1 MKRALKSPA
10 SELQEFPSC
19 FGFVQPGVAR
29 RSVLAIKETDG
40 VVCNS
45 HGQKTGHARQLHLA
59 LAGADQH
66 RIEVACEA

>member
-1 MKRALKSPA
+1 
-10 SELQEFPSC
+10 
-19 FGFVQPGVAR
+19 
-29 RSVLAIKETDG
+29 